1 MLQANLFY
9 TLFYRTVTSCLA
21 NCVFRRDYSR
31 GSCHGHARSC
41 FQSALSQPSFT
52 GANFVRLGAH
62 VGAVVLLLAD
72 LRRLSLCHT
81 WLCTALFATVYSSAL
96 FDAIP
101 SCPHALSCTVLR
113 TYVSYPSTQS
123 PDALFSIILKPPT
136 GVFYNHRPAF
146 YNHRPTFYSPR
157 PAFFLHTTS
166 VFSCSVFTFGVFQN
180 ADSAFFYPRPVVLNT
195 DQGFPEHRPVFSR
208 GFRHRTQANYFDSVI
223 SMVEHS
229 CPPCCGYGFPEKI
242 WYFSISNSSQ
252 VFPSP
257 RGMIKYF

>member
-41 FQSALSQPSFT
+41 FPSALSQPGFT

-72 LRRLSLCHT
+72 LRRLSLCHA

-101 SCPHALSCTVLR
+101 SCPHALSWTVLR

-146 YNHRPTFYSPR
+146 YNHRPTFYNPR
-157 PAFFLHTTS
+157 PAFFYTPRRCFPVPFLPS
-166 VFSCSVFTFGVFQN
+166 GFSKT
-180 ADSAFFYPRPVVLNT
+180 PTR
-195 DQGFPEHRPVFSR
+195 RFSTPDR
-208 GFRHRTQANYFDSVI
+208 WF
-223 SMVEHS
+223 
-229 CPPCCGYGFPEKI
+229 
-242 WYFSISNSSQ
+242 
-252 VFPSP
+252 
-257 RGMIKYF
+257 